1 MKIEQKWL
9 IANSAVG
16 ADEQASAAGCV
27 GWYLG
32 VPPALLSIS
41 QEESW
46 TLPHVWT
53 EVVEIP
59 ELDCTDA
66 INSLIASNSNIVI
79 IKLQKGY
86 IIDGTKL
93 DAGVTWSSW
102 QEDWSEGRDLDN
114 STIIRFL
121 P

>member
-9 IANSAVG
+9 ITNSAVG

-32 VPPALLSIS
+32 VPPALISIS

-46 TLPHVWT
+46 TLPHVWS
-53 EVVEIP
+53 EVIEMP

-66 INSLIASNSNIVI
+66 INSLIASNSDIVI

-86 IIDGTKL
+86 IIDDTRL
-93 DAGVTWSSW
+93 QSGVTWSSW
-102 QEDWSEGRDLDN
+102 QEDWSEGRDLGN